1 MPTAPTIPEAMQSAG
16 SPAGMPASPANYLM
30 AAADLHASNSLD
42 PQRSAP
48 MPAGHALQTGKPIT
62 KPKHIRIIK

>member
-1 MPTAPTIPEAMQSAG
+1 
-16 SPAGMPASPANYLM
+16 MPASPANYLM